1 MKKIFLPALMLIS
14 SAALADWVFINPFP
28 GSKTVAQESKKGQ
41 KLALPEAPLDSSGK
55 PGRSVEVQG
64 KVGRLVW
71 RNPKGKSTQEMYDY
85 YAAQLSKGGF
95 KPLWACAVKEC
106 GAPSAVPLLGK
117 MPASADSHYAIAQLV
132 RRDMGDAFAALQVA
146 QDETALLLVEVSATP
161 EQKESVTREAAA
173 AASKM
178 TQPALADALVK
189 DGHVALGDILYKP
202 GEVAL
207 RPEAASVVKEIAALL
222 KKDSGLKLFVVGHTD
237 SQGKYKD
244 NLAVSKKRATWLV
257 KELTKQGVAPARLQ
271 ADGVGPLAPVAP
283 NDSDDGRGR
292 NRRVELVKQ

>member
-1 MKKIFLPALMLIS
+1 
-14 SAALADWVFINPFP
+14 
-28 GSKTVAQESKKGQ
+28 
-41 KLALPEAPLDSSGK
+41 
-55 PGRSVEVQG
+55 
-64 KVGRLVW
+64 
-71 RNPKGKSTQEMYDY
+71 
-85 YAAQLSKGGF
+85 
-95 KPLWACAVKEC
+95 
-106 GAPSAVPLLGK
+106 
-117 MPASADSHYAIAQLV
+117 ADSHYAIAQLV

-222 KKDSGLKLFVVGHTD
+222 KKDGGLKLFVVGHTD

-257 KELTKQGVAPARLQ
+257 KELTKQGVTAARLQ

-283 NDSDDGRGR
+283 NDSEDGRAR